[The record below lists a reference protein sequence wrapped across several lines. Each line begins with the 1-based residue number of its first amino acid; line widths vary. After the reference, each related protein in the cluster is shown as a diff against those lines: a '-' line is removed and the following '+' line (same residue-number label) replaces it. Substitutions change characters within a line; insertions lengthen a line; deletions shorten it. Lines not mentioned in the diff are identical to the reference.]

1 MTSRISC
8 VGRFKNK
15 FTFVALES
23 TNLNPME
30 TTKSATDILK
40 TAILL
45 ERRGKAFYT
54 LVARQ
59 TESKSA
65 RKIFEMMAEEED
77 AHVEFLSRQFSN
89 YEKNHA
95 FLKSDEHAEIDD
107 TEAVMILS
115 EQIKKEISA
124 AGFEAA
130 AISAA
135 IDFENNAIEV
145 YSNRAAEATDPNE
158 KAMYQMLADW
168 EKGHHKLLH
177 KLNEDLKEQIWNDN
191 NFWPF

>member
-1 MTSRISC
+1 
-8 VGRFKNK
+8 
-15 FTFVALES
+15 
-23 TNLNPME
+23 ME
-30 TTKSATDILK
+30 AKKSATDILK

-54 LVARQ
+54 HVARQ

-65 RKIFEMMAEEED
+65 KRIFEMMAEEED
-77 AHVEFLSRQFSN
+77 AHITFLSQQFSN
-89 YEKNHA
+89 YEKNHE
-95 FLKSDEHAEIDD
+95 FLVVNEHHEADDEDAL
-107 TEAVMILS
+107 MILS
-115 EQIKKEISA
+115 DNIKKEISA
-124 AGFEAA
+124 ASFEAA

-135 IDFENNAIEV
+135 IDFENRAIEV
-145 YSNRAAEATDPNE
+145 YSKRAIDSSDANE
-158 KAMYQMLADW
+158 KSMYQMLADW

>member
-95 FLKSDEHAEIDD
+95 F
-107 TEAVMILS
+107 
-115 EQIKKEISA
+115 
-124 AGFEAA
+124 
-130 AISAA
+130 
-135 IDFENNAIEV
+135 
-145 YSNRAAEATDPNE
+145 
-158 KAMYQMLADW
+158 
-168 EKGHHKLLH
+168 
-177 KLNEDLKEQIWNDN
+177 
-191 NFWPF
+191 